1 MIVITAATGRLGRA
15 VSSELK
21 RRAVPRAEVRLA
33 ARSPQ
38 KLAELAADGFA
49 TVQADYT
56 DPESLRSAF
65 KGAEGVLLISGV
77 TANEQR
83 IIEHR
88 TAIDAARAAAVRRIV
103 YTSSTNPTPKSLFP
117 FAFVHGKTEA
127 YLEASGLEYTILR
140 NNQYAANLDEQLLQ
154 SKASDLL
161 ASPAADAKVAYVTH
175 DDAAAAAVGA
185 LLGSGHQNKI
195 YEITGPEAVSLHEIA
210 AALSA
215 ARGRQVDVVKSALA
229 DVHAYL
235 QSLKLAPYLV
245 EALVGSLA
253 ATAAGEY
260 ERVSGDAAM
269 LAGRPTLSMRDYV
282 KRFA

>member
-15 VSSELK
+15 VASELK
-21 RRAVPRAEVRLA
+21 HRAVSRADVRLA
-33 ARSPQ
+33 ARSPE
-38 KLAELAADGFA
+38 KLAELAAEGFA
-49 TVQADYT
+49 TVRADYT
-56 DPESLRSAF
+56 NPASLRSAF
-65 KGAEGVLLISGV
+65 EGADVALLISGV

-83 IIEHR
+83 IAEHR
-88 TAIDAARAAAVRRIV
+88 AAIDAAKAARVRRIV

-117 FAFVHGKTEA
+117 FAAVHGKTEA

-154 SKASDLL
+154 SKSNDLL

-185 LLGSGHQNKI
+185 LLGSGHENKI
-195 YEITGPEAVSLHEIA
+195 YEITGPEAVTLYEIA
-210 AALSA
+210 AVLSA
-215 ARGRQVDVVKSALA
+215 ARGRRVDVVKSALA
-229 DVHAYL
+229 DVHAYV

-253 ATAAGEY
+253 AMAAGEY

>member
-15 VSSELK
+15 AAAELK
-21 RRAVPRAEVRLA
+21 SRAVPLAGVRLA

-38 KLAELAADGFA
+38 KLADLAADGFA

-56 DPESLRSAF
+56 DPGSLRSAF
-65 KGAEGVLLISGV
+65 RGAEVVLLISGV
-77 TANEQR
+77 TASDQR

-88 TAIDAARAAAVRRIV
+88 AAIDAARAAGVRRVV

-117 FAFVHGKTEA
+117 FADVHGKTEA

-154 SKASDLL
+154 SRSSDLL

-185 LLGSGHQNKI
+185 LLGAGHQNRI
-195 YEITGPEAVSLHEIA
+195 YEITGPEAVSLHDIA
-210 AALSA
+210 AVLSA
-215 ARGRQVDVVKSALA
+215 ARGRPVNVVKSALA

-245 EALVGSLA
+245 EALVGSFA

-260 ERVSGDAAM
+260 ERISDDAAM
-269 LAGRPTLSMRDYV
+269 LAGRATLPMREYV

>member
-15 VSSELK
+15 VAAELE
-21 RRAVPRAEVRLA
+21 RRAVSRADVRLA
-33 ARSPQ
+33 ARSPE
-38 KLAELAADGFA
+38 KLASEGFA
-49 TVQADYT
+49 TVRADYT
-56 DPESLRSAF
+56 NPESLRSAF
-65 KGAEGVLLISGV
+65 AGADVALLISGV
-77 TANEQR
+77 TSNEQR

-88 TAIDAARAAAVRRIV
+88 AAIDAAKAARVRRIV
-103 YTSSTNPTPKSLFP
+103 YTSSTNPTTKSLFP
-117 FAFVHGKTEA
+117 FAAVHGKTEA
-127 YLEASGLEYTILR
+127 YLKESGLEYTILR

-154 SKASDLL
+154 SKSNDLL

-185 LLGSGHQNKI
+185 LLGSGHENKT
-195 YEITGPEAVSLHEIA
+195 YEITGPEAVTLYEIA
-210 AALSA
+210 TVLSA
-215 ARGRQVDVVKSALA
+215 ARGRRVDVVKSALA

-235 QSLKLAPYLV
+235 QSLKLPPYLV
-245 EALVGSLA
+245 EALVGSHA